1 MNLEFSEEQK
11 FVQKTAR
18 DYLAEHAPLSA
29 CRAVLESG
37 KAYDPALW
45 KGVAEMGW
53 LGTVIPETYGGA
65 GLGHLVL
72 VLIAQEIGR
81 TLAPIPFSSSVY
93 LATEALL
100 QAGSEAQ
107 KQKYLPKLA
116 SGEWIGTLA
125 LAEGLG
131 DFDPASVVKTSFDGS
146 RISGVKL
153 PVADGAAA
161 SFAVVVAKEGSGC
174 SLALVDLEAEGVSRS
189 ALASFDPS
197 RPLAR
202 IALEGA
208 RAERL
213 GAAGQG
219 AKLAR
224 DVLDRAAVLMGYE
237 QIGGAERALDETRK
251 FTMGRFA
258 FGRPVASFQA
268 LKHRMADVYA
278 KIQIALSNGYFAAWA
293 LSNGSDE
300 LPVATCSTRVA
311 ASDAFTLASEEMI
324 QMHGGVGF
332 TWEYD
337 CHLFYRRARSLAHAL
352 GTPNEWREKLV
363 ARLEASGFGSGKGAR
378 ELAPE

>member
-1 MNLEFSEEQK
+1 MNLEFSEDQK
-11 FVQKTAR
+11 FVQTTAR
-18 DYLAEHAPLSA
+18 DYLGEHAPLSA
-29 CRAVLESG
+29 CRAVLEGG
-37 KAYDPALW
+37 KAYDAALW

-53 LGTVIPETYGGA
+53 LGTAIPEAYGGA
-65 GLGHLVL
+65 GLGHLEL

-93 LATEALL
+93 LASEALL
-100 QAGSEAQ
+100 QAGTEAQ

-125 LAEGLG
+125 LSEGLG
-131 DFDPASVVKTSFDGS
+131 DFDPAGATETSFDGS
-146 RISGVKL
+146 RVSGTKI
-153 PVADGAAA
+153 PVPDGAAA
-161 SFAVVVAKEGSGC
+161 DFAVVVAREGDGC
-174 SLALVDLEAEGVSRS
+174 SLVLVDLVGDGVTRT
-189 ALASFDPS
+189 ALESFDPS

-202 IALEGA
+202 LELSAAAG
-208 RAERL
+208 ERL
-213 GAAGQG
+213 GDAGAG
-219 AKLAR
+219 TAITR

-237 QIGGAERALDETRK
+237 QIGGAQRALDETRA

-258 FGRPVASFQA
+258 FGRAVASFQA

-278 KIQIALSNGYFAAWA
+278 NTQIALSNGYFAALA

-300 LPVATCSTRVA
+300 LGVAACSTRVA
-311 ASDAFTLASEEMI
+311 ASDAFTLAAEEMI

-352 GTPNEWREKLV
+352 GTPDEWREKLV
-363 ARLEASGFGSGKGAR
+363 ARLEASGFGASAQPAA
-378 ELAPE
+378 E

>member
-1 MNLEFSEEQK
+1 MNLEFSDDQK

-18 DYLAEHAPLSA
+18 DYLTENAPLSL
-29 CRAVLESG
+29 CRAVLEGS
-37 KAYDPALW
+37 KPYDPALW

-53 LGTVIPETYGGA
+53 LGTAVPETYGGA
-65 GLGHLVL
+65 GLSHLEL
-72 VLIAQEIGR
+72 VLIAQELGR
-81 TLAPIPFSSSVY
+81 ALAPIPFSSSVY
-93 LATEALL
+93 LATEAIL

-116 SGEWIGTLA
+116 AGETIGTLA

-131 DFDPASVVKTSFDGS
+131 DFDATNATGTTFDGK
-146 RISGVKL
+146 RVSGTKI
-153 PVADGAAA
+153 PVSDGAAA
-161 SFAVVVAKEGSGC
+161 NFAVVVAREGAGH
-174 SLALVDLEAEGVSRS
+174 SLVLVDLEGEGVTRT

-197 RPLAR
+197 RPLAK
-202 IALEGA
+202 LELKNAPG
-208 RAERL
+208 ERL

-219 AKLAR
+219 AQIAR
-224 DVLDRAAVLMGYE
+224 DVLDRAAVMMGYE
-237 QIGGAERALDETRK
+237 QIGGAERALDLTRA

-278 KIQIALSNGYFAAWA
+278 KTQIALSNGYFAAWA

-300 LPVATCSTRVA
+300 LSVAACSTRVA
-311 ASDAFTLASEEMI
+311 ASEAFVLASEEMI

-337 CHLFYRRARSLAHAL
+337 CHLFYRRARALAAAL
-352 GTPNEWREKLV
+352 GTANEWREKLV
-363 ARLEASGFGSGKGAR
+363 SRLQATGFGSGKSAL
-378 ELAPE
+378 ELAAD

>member
-1 MNLEFSEEQK
+1 MNLEFSEDQK
-11 FVQKTAR
+11 FVQTTAR

-29 CRAVLESG
+29 CRAVLEGG
-37 KAYDPALW
+37 KAYDAALW

-53 LGTVIPETYGGA
+53 LGTAIPEAYGGA
-65 GLGHLVL
+65 GLGHLEL

-93 LATEALL
+93 LASEALL

-125 LAEGLG
+125 LSEGLG
-131 DFDPASVVKTSFDGS
+131 DFDPAGATETRLDGS
-146 RISGVKL
+146 RVSGTKI
-153 PVADGAAA
+153 PVPDGAAA
-161 SFAVVVAKEGSGC
+161 DFAVVVAREGDGA
-174 SLALVDLEAEGVSRS
+174 SLVLVDLTGDGVTRP
-189 ALASFDPS
+189 ALESFDPS

-202 IALEGA
+202 LEFSGA
-208 RAERL
+208 AAERL
-213 GAAGQG
+213 GDAGAG
-219 AKLAR
+219 TAITR

-237 QIGGAERALDETRK
+237 QIGGAERALDETRA

-258 FGRPVASFQA
+258 FGRAVASFQA

-278 KIQIALSNGYFAAWA
+278 NTQIALSNGYFAAWA
-293 LSNGSDE
+293 LSNGDDA
-300 LPVATCSTRVA
+300 LGVAACSTRVA

-352 GTPNEWREKLV
+352 GTPDEWREKLV
-363 ARLEASGFGSGKGAR
+363 ARLEASGFGAR
-378 ELAPE
+378 AQSAAE

>member
-1 MNLEFSEEQK
+1 MNLEFSEDQQ
-11 FVQKTAR
+11 FVQTTAR

-29 CRAVLESG
+29 CRAVLEGG
-37 KAYDPALW
+37 KAYDAALW

-53 LGTVIPETYGGA
+53 LGTAIPEAYGGA
-65 GLGHLVL
+65 GLGHLEL

-93 LATEALL
+93 LASEALL

-116 SGEWIGTLA
+116 SGESIGTLA

-131 DFDPASVVKTSFDGS
+131 DFDPTGATKTSFDGS
-146 RISGVKL
+146 RVSGVKL

-161 SFAVVVAKEGSGC
+161 DFAVVVAREGDGC
-174 SLALVDLEAEGVSRS
+174 SLVLVDLSGDGVTRT
-189 ALASFDPS
+189 ALESFDPS

-202 IALEGA
+202 LELSGA
-208 RAERL
+208 AGERL
-213 GAAGQG
+213 GDAGAG
-219 AKLAR
+219 TSIAR

-237 QIGGAERALDETRK
+237 QIGGAERALDETRT

-258 FGRPVASFQA
+258 FGRAVASFQA

-278 KIQIALSNGYFAAWA
+278 NTQIALSNGYFAAWA
-293 LSNGSDE
+293 LSNDDDE
-300 LPVATCSTRVA
+300 LGVAACSTRVA

-337 CHLFYRRARSLAHAL
+337 CHLFYRRARSLAHSL
-352 GTPNEWREKLV
+352 GTPDEWREKLV
-363 ARLEASGFGSGKGAR
+363 ARLDASGFGAAAK
-378 ELAPE
+378 

>member
-1 MNLEFSEEQK
+1 MNLEFSEDQK
-11 FVQKTAR
+11 FVQTTAR

-29 CRAVLESG
+29 CRAVLEGG
-37 KAYDPALW
+37 KAYDAALW

-53 LGTVIPETYGGA
+53 LGTAIPEAYGGA
-65 GLGHLVL
+65 GLGHLEL

-93 LATEALL
+93 LASEALL

-131 DFDPASVVKTSFDGS
+131 DFDPADATQTSFDGS
-146 RISGVKL
+146 RVSGSKI
-153 PVADGAAA
+153 PVPDGAAA
-161 SFAVVVAKEGSGC
+161 NFAVVVAREGDGS
-174 SLALVDLEAEGVSRS
+174 SLVLVDLAGDGVTRT
-189 ALASFDPS
+189 ALESFDPS

-202 IALEGA
+202 LDLSGA
-208 RAERL
+208 AGERL
-213 GAAGQG
+213 GAAGAG
-219 AKLAR
+219 TAITR

-237 QIGGAERALDETRK
+237 QIGGAERALDETRA

-258 FGRPVASFQA
+258 FGRAVASFQA

-278 KIQIALSNGYFAAWA
+278 NTQIALSNGYFAAWA
-293 LSNGSDE
+293 LSNGDDE
-300 LPVATCSTRVA
+300 LGVAACSTRVA

-352 GTPNEWREKLV
+352 GTPDEWREKLV
-363 ARLEASGFGSGKGAR
+363 ARLEASGFGVSAQP
-378 ELAPE
+378 AAQ

>member
-1 MNLEFSEEQK
+1 MNLEFSEDQK

-18 DYLAEHAPLSA
+18 DYLTEHAPLSA
-29 CRAVLESG
+29 CRAVLEG
-37 KAYDPALW
+37 NKAYDPALW

-53 LGTVIPETYGGA
+53 LGTAIPEAYGGA
-65 GLGHLVL
+65 GLGHLEL

-93 LATEALL
+93 LAAETLL

-131 DFDPASVVKTSFDGS
+131 DFDAASVAKTSFDGS
-146 RISGVKL
+146 RVSGVKL

-161 SFAVVVAKEGSGC
+161 NFAVVVAKEGSGC
-174 SLALVDLEAEGVSRS
+174 SLVLVDLDGDGVTRS
-189 ALASFDPS
+189 ALASFDPT

-202 IALEGA
+202 VEMRGA
-208 RAERL
+208 RGERL

-219 AKLAR
+219 VQLAR
-224 DVLDRAAVLMGYE
+224 DVLDRGAVLMGYE

-293 LSNGSDE
+293 LSNGNEE
-300 LPVATCSTRVA
+300 LSVAACSTRVA
-311 ASDAFTLASEEMI
+311 ASEAFTLAGEEMI

-363 ARLEASGFGSGKGAR
+363 ARLEASGFGSAKAGR
-378 ELAPE
+378 EIAAD

>member
-18 DYLAEHAPLSA
+18 DYLAQHAPLSA
-29 CRAVLESG
+29 CRAVLESE
-37 KAYDPALW
+37 KPYDSALW

-53 LGTVIPETYGGA
+53 LGTAIPEAYGGA
-65 GLGHLVL
+65 GLGHLEL

-93 LATEALL
+93 LASEALL
-100 QAGSEAQ
+100 QAGSESQ

-116 SGEWIGTLA
+116 AGEWIGTFA

-131 DFDPASVVKTSFDGS
+131 DFDPASVTKTSFDAG
-146 RISGVKL
+146 RVSGVKL

-161 SFAVVVAKEGSGC
+161 NFAVVVAKEGSGC
-174 SLALVDLEAEGVSRS
+174 SLVLVDLDGEGVSRS

-202 IALEGA
+202 LVLEGA

-213 GAAGQG
+213 GPAGQG
-219 AKLAR
+219 AALAR
-224 DVLDRAAVLMGYE
+224 AVLDRAAVLMGYE
-237 QIGGAERALDETRK
+237 QIGGAERALEGTRS

-278 KIQIALSNGYFAAWA
+278 KTQIALSNGYFAAWA

-300 LPVATCSTRVA
+300 LPVAACSTRVA
-311 ASDAFTLASEEMI
+311 ASDAFCLAGEEMI

-363 ARLEASGFGSGKGAR
+363 ARLEASGFASGKGPR
-378 ELAPE
+378 EHASD